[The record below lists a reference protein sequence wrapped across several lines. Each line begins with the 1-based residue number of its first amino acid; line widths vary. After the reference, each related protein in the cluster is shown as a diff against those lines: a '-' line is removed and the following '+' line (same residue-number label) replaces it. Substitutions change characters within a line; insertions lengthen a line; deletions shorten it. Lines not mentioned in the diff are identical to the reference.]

1 MRGERGPVCGTAAT
15 PRDRT
20 AAVRGR
26 CVHRP
31 LRERRWPLPA
41 RQVPVRRSLVWRSGG
56 ARDRWHPCSCGPR
69 LLVGEQTA
77 SSQRVTCP
85 EEGPRG
91 AGSGGRHLTSP
102 GAGTSSASVPRSHV
116 LFTVTLR
123 RLRFSGEAAGTQGD
137 EVRAGEQVWLDRT
150 RPAILHPGHVLCFQ
164 KAQDGPGRPG
174 AAVGAPSAPSLQR
187 ALGWRERTGCRGRRS
202 PGAARKSRTG
212 SHGPQH
218 GVQNL

>member
-1 MRGERGPVCGTAAT
+1 M
-15 PRDRT
+15 
-20 AAVRGR
+20 
-26 CVHRP
+26 
-31 LRERRWPLPA
+31 
-41 RQVPVRRSLVWRSGG
+41 
-56 ARDRWHPCSCGPR
+56 
-69 LLVGEQTA
+69 
-77 SSQRVTCP
+77 
-85 EEGPRG
+85 
-91 AGSGGRHLTSP
+91 
-102 GAGTSSASVPRSHV
+102 